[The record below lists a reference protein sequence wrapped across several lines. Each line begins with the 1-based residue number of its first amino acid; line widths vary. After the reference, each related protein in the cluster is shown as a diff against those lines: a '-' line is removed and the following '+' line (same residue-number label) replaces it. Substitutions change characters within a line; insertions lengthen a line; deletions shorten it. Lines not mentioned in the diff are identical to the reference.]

1 MEVKEEEAKICRLC
15 GQTDNI
21 CIDVFSEDGTNR
33 LLRIKIHSKIN
44 ILIDERDLLPKT
56 ICVHC
61 VGKLEFVCD
70 FQEECLRTQQLL
82 RDRYN
87 LPPLSDV
94 DELDKSV
101 PGTSTI
107 NNNDSDKDLNR
118 ARTPQ
123 SSLPSQL
130 DQVQEITMEID
141 KHHHLHDEFRCKST
155 IDLQNIE
162 TPVLTT
168 LQNVPFPQEFT
179 NSQEVLHNSQIVHNA
194 SVQLNNNNNNNNHHL
209 QHHHHHQQ
217 QQQQQNHHQEILNRD
232 GMRTELI
239 IETRDPLDIDER
251 VLQTNVLQSDYQDL
265 PNSPAIPIIRSIER
279 LMSDENCIESGQ
291 QDACVR
297 WLRGRNELEI
307 KCTKTTDITTIN
319 DKEQN
324 SLQNEQMNGQRNM
337 IQIATGTLNK
347 LLNVIAETCEVEVSV
362 RESINNDNDNN
373 GGDISFLI
381 ELRNK
386 ETSTVSVLAK
396 VFPDQGSCLLDPK
409 IMTLLKDQ
417 NNHEISEILKIIDAK
432 NQKGKTNIINDD
444 DDDTTETLRN
454 PEELYRMDGEEIHVD
469 DNVEQIT
476 VNNQMN
482 YACRLCQKIYE
493 RRDKCTVHVKTHLG
507 IKQYHCIVC
516 QAKFVCKSDVM
527 KHIRCS
533 HTNPRPILC
542 PKCPKRFRSKFDL
555 AEHTNVHKGIKPYR
569 CSDCDQTYHHKVSL
583 QMHVKSHL
591 PPQNL
596 ACEYC
601 GKVFPYRTRL
611 LSHVGSVHMKNR
623 RNFRCHFCYNL
634 YSSLSVLNDHIKTR
648 HATTFTCE
656 TCNKTF
662 KVASKYKAHVHQH
675 TNPKPYVCTVCDNR
689 YASKAF
695 LNEHLLK
702 HQGLRKHVCQKCG
715 ARFAQASHLAAHRH
729 VHGEKT
735 HVCSECGKKFNRR
748 DNMKVHLKRHFEN
761 DKKSNNSNNSGGIKQ
776 EEEEKNEK

>member
-1 MEVKEEEAKICRLC
+1 MVP
-15 GQTDNI
+15 
-21 CIDVFSEDGTNR
+21 
-33 LLRIKIHSKIN
+33 IN
-44 ILIDERDLLPKT
+44 ASFFLFI
-56 ICVHC
+56 
-61 VGKLEFVCD
+61 
-70 FQEECLRTQQLL
+70 Q
-82 RDRYN
+82 
-87 LPPLSDV
+87 
-94 DELDKSV
+94 DELDKSL

-107 NNNDSDKDLNR
+107 NNNDSNKDLNHSR
-118 ARTPQ
+118 IELENDIPIE
-123 SSLPSQL
+123 
-130 DQVQEITMEID
+130 VI
-141 KHHHLHDEFRCKST
+141 KHHQHDEFRCKAT
-155 IDLQNIE
+155 ALNELENETVLTTLQNETQILTLENE
-162 TPVLTT
+162 TPILTTLENAPVLTTLQNAPILTT
-168 LQNVPFPQEFT
+168 LQNVPFPQEFSS
-179 NSQEVLHNSQIVHNA
+179 SQEVIQSQLI
-194 SVQLNNNNNNNNHHL
+194 
-209 QHHHHHQQ
+209 
-217 QQQQQNHHQEILNRD
+217 QNHNNQNELNRD
-232 GMRTELI
+232 GMRTELVL
-239 IETRDPLDIDER
+239 ETHDPLDSSLIQSNEILD
-251 VLQTNVLQSDYQDL
+251 VLQTRDVLPSRDVQQTRDVYQVQGL
-265 PNSPAIPIIRSIER
+265 PVSPSIPIIRSIEK
-279 LMSDENCIESGQ
+279 LITEEKANEKGKNP
-291 QDACVR
+291 CVR

-307 KCTKTTDITTIN
+307 KCTKTKTRRANTR
-319 DKEQN
+319 
-324 SLQNEQMNGQRNM
+324 SLQTEKNGQRNM
-337 IQIATGTLNK
+337 IQVATSTLNK

-362 RESINNDNDNN
+362 RESLNADNAE
-373 GGDISFLI
+373 DISFLI
-381 ELRNK
+381 ELRSK
-386 ETSTVSVLAK
+386 ENSSVNVLAK
-396 VFPDQGSCLLDPK
+396 VFPDQGSCLVDPK
-409 IMTLLKDQ
+409 IVALLKEQ
-417 NNHEISEILKIIDAK
+417 GNPEISEIIKVIDAK
-432 NQKGKTNIINDD
+432 SQKGIEDD
-444 DDDTTETLRN
+444 AQESRS
-454 PEELYRMDGEEIHVD
+454 PEELFRMDGEEIHVD
-469 DNVEQIT
+469 ENVEQVT
-476 VNNQMN
+476 VNNQVS
-482 YACRLCQKIYE
+482 YACRLCKKLYE

-507 IKQYHCIVC
+507 IKQYLCIVC

-533 HTNPRPILC
+533 HTNPRPISC

-702 HQGLRKHVCQKCG
+702 HQGLRKHVCTKCG

-761 DKKSNNSNNSGGIKQ
+761 DKKGGSIKQ
-776 EEEEKNEK
+776 EDDKKNEK